1 VASLRSL
8 AVLDFEAGLY
18 AEAIMR
24 LERALERDS
33 DDGLC
38 WFYLGASRLRLG
50 EFAEAK
56 RCGYR
61 TVRCPGTAAIG
72 YDLVGR
78 AAIRSGDP
86 AVVEAFRLTDE
97 FPVGSQASEDRWNL
111 TIYFELR
118 ARNVALDFDTRATP
132 FVSHAILGLRDAG
145 QLAQFAKDV
154 RASVGEPDFEMLELG
169 LQFAELGLFEDAARV
184 VQATC
189 VDEVPAAER
198 SFLPLYYL
206 AWFAAQRGDATAARQ
221 WLAQAGQTRKDR
233 VFASRV
239 EEVEI
244 LRYAVQENPAD
255 AQAHL
260 QLGCLLADL
269 GRVDEA
275 SAAWQTAAKLD
286 PQQSIAWRNL
296 GLAAAAK
303 DDLVSAE
310 ASYRKAIAARPSDQ
324 TLYRDLAEILTA
336 AGRQPDAIRLL
347 EEMPIDGMRRAEI
360 TVMLAEAYVA
370 QQRYD
375 DCLRL
380 LEATPY
386 FVNWEGQDV
395 TWRLFNRSHIERGRQ
410 RLQQGDEAGAL
421 ADFEAALTYPAN
433 LNVGRSNKPQEAPAQ
448 FWRGQ
453 ALAALGRQQEARAAW
468 QTGAGGADVPGE
480 QNEYREKCR
489 QTLGQ

>member
-1 VASLRSL
+1 
-8 AVLDFEAGLY
+8 
-18 AEAIMR
+18 
-24 LERALERDS
+24 
-33 DDGLC
+33 
-38 WFYLGASRLRLG
+38 LG

-56 RCGYR
+56 RCGYWA
-61 TVRCPGTAAIG
+61 VRCPGTAAIG

-86 AVVEAFRLTDE
+86 AAVEAFRLTDE

-111 TIYFELR
+111 TIYCELR
-118 ARNVALDFDTRATP
+118 ARNLALNFDTRVTP

-189 VDEVPAAER
+189 VEAVPPAER

-221 WLAQAGQTRKDR
+221 WLAQAAQTRKER

-239 EEVEI
+239 EEIDI

-260 QLGCLLADL
+260 QLGCLLANL

-275 SAAWQTAAKLD
+275 ASAWEQATQRD
-286 PQQSIAWRNL
+286 PTSSIAWRNL
-296 GLAAAAK
+296 GLVAAAR
-303 DDLVSAE
+303 DDLAGAE
-310 ASYRKAIAARPSDQ
+310 DDYRRAIAARAEDQ
-324 TLYRDLAEILTA
+324 TLYRDLAEILQA
-336 AGRQPDAIRLL
+336 AGRRGDAIRLL
-347 EEMPIDGMRRAEI
+347 ETMPLAGVRRAEI
-360 TVMLAEAYVA
+360 TVFLAQAYVEEK
-370 QQRYD
+370 RFE
-375 DCLRL
+375 DCIRL
-380 LEATPY
+380 LESTPS
-386 FVNWEGQDV
+386 FVNWEGQDI

-410 RLQQGDEAGAL
+410 RLAGGDAAAAL

-448 FWRGQ
+448 YWRGQ
-453 ALAALGRQQEARAAW
+453 TLAALGRQQEARAAW
-468 QTGAGGADVPGE
+468 QAGADGADGAGE

-489 QTLGQ
+489 QALRR